1 MSLFRRRRDIIMAT
15 IFIIIILTLIV
26 LAVDKNKKTK
36 IEKEFLAAIGVTNI
50 NSVTKIDSFV
60 TVKSRS
66 ALESYDDIKFFKEN
80 KDKLTTAKRVVEYKS
95 SLKKKIEEFLKNNNY
110 KHNYYY
116 KYGEKKLQELM
127 LRLNGYGIS
136 VNYITRAGNNLA
148 NKYILVNAK
157 RIEELINRPEL
168 LMTKSEYNQYIKQ
181 QSREL
186 LEKRKSCYY
195 DRVNKIIDFA
205 NERKD
210 NLIVKK
216 QVNRLDELISKL
228 FVGTINSIQKVKT
241 VDSQEWSMLDKFIS
255 NKDNEV
261 RAIIKED
268 DMINQYYS
276 SPDFANVKNICDK
289 LMQSQRE
296 FNEYIAEKAKSVSK
310 LFGTRVTRNETNN
323 EDVYNFIRT
332 YKKTVTPFTAEVS
345 ATVFGS
351 AENNP
356 IGYVIK
362 YFYPNKG
369 KYKEQIEKLRTLI
382 EELET
387 LKEAKVII
395 DNYKKQY
402 QEYIKDV
409 PSFILDLDEN
419 GFYSRLGFATIDES
433 ILEIEYKFVYT
444 SNGGMAQR
452 SFSVPMTEEN
462 IIELINQLENKL
474 TTTAQIKE
482 QRALMTRKLRA
493 YIKERDNYTC
503 CICKNSVYN
512 EPNLLL
518 EVDHIIPISKG
529 GMTEENNLQT
539 LCWKCN
545 RAKADKIIIDC

>member
-1 MSLFRRRRDIIMAT
+1 MAT
-15 IFIIIILTLIV
+15 VFIIIILTFIV
-26 LAVDKNKKTK
+26 LIIDKNKKTK

-50 NSVTKIDSFV
+50 NGVTKIDSFV

-80 KDKLTTAKRVVEYKS
+80 KDKLTTAKRVIEYKS
-95 SLKKKIEEFLKNNNY
+95 SLKKNIEEFLKNNNH

-276 SPDFANVKNICDK
+276 SLDFANVKNICDK

>member
-1 MSLFRRRRDIIMAT
+1 MAT
-15 IFIIIILTLIV
+15 VFIIIILTFIV
-26 LAVDKNKKTK
+26 LIIDKNKKTK

-50 NSVTKIDSFV
+50 NGVTKIDSFV

-80 KDKLTTAKRVVEYKS
+80 KDKLTTAKRVIEYKS
-95 SLKKKIEEFLKNNNY
+95 SLKKNIEEFLKNNNH

>member
-15 IFIIIILTLIV
+15 VFIIIILTFIV
-26 LAVDKNKKTK
+26 LIIDKNKKTK

-50 NSVTKIDSFV
+50 NGVTKIDSFV

-80 KDKLTTAKRVVEYKS
+80 KDKLTTAKRVIEYKS
-95 SLKKKIEEFLKNNNY
+95 SLKKNIEEFLKNNNH

-362 YFYPNKG
+362 YLYPNKG

>member
-1 MSLFRRRRDIIMAT
+1 MAT

-80 KDKLTTAKRVVEYKS
+80 KDKLTTAKRAVEYKS
-95 SLKKKIEEFLKNNNY
+95 NLKKKIEEFLKNNNY

>member
-15 IFIIIILTLIV
+15 VFIIIILTFIV
-26 LAVDKNKKTK
+26 LIIDKNKKTK
-36 IEKEFLAAIGVTNI
+36 IEKEFLVAIGVTNI
-50 NSVTKIDSFV
+50 NSVIKIDSFV

-80 KDKLTTAKRVVEYKS
+80 KDKLTTAKRVIEYKS

-276 SPDFANVKNICDK
+276 SPDFANVKNICNK

>member
-345 ATVFGS
+345 AIVFGS

>member
-1 MSLFRRRRDIIMAT
+1 MAT

-345 ATVFGS
+345 AIVFGS

>member
-15 IFIIIILTLIV
+15 VFIIIILTFIV
-26 LAVDKNKKTK
+26 LIIDKNKKTK

-50 NSVTKIDSFV
+50 NGVTKIDSFV

-80 KDKLTTAKRVVEYKS
+80 KDKLTTAKRVIEYKS
-95 SLKKKIEEFLKNNNY
+95 SLKKNIEEFLKNNNH

-545 RAKADKIIIDC
+545 RAKVDKIIIDC

>member
-1 MSLFRRRRDIIMAT
+1 MAT
-15 IFIIIILTLIV
+15 VFIIIILTFIV
-26 LAVDKNKKTK
+26 LIIDKNKKTK

-50 NSVTKIDSFV
+50 NGVTKIDSFV

-80 KDKLTTAKRVVEYKS
+80 KDKLTTAKRVIEYKS
-95 SLKKKIEEFLKNNNY
+95 SLKKNIEEFLKNNNH

-545 RAKADKIIIDC
+545 RAKADKIIETVSSFV

>member
-1 MSLFRRRRDIIMAT
+1 MAT
-15 IFIIIILTLIV
+15 VFIIIILTFIV
-26 LAVDKNKKTK
+26 LIIDKNKKTK

-50 NSVTKIDSFV
+50 NGVTKIDSFV

-80 KDKLTTAKRVVEYKS
+80 KDKLTTAKRVIEYKS
-95 SLKKKIEEFLKNNNY
+95 SLKKNIEEFLKNNNH

-296 FNEYIAEKAKSVSK
+296 FNEYIAEKGKSVSK

-452 SFSVPMTEEN
+452 SFSVSMTEEN

>member
-15 IFIIIILTLIV
+15 VFIIIILTFIV
-26 LAVDKNKKTK
+26 LIIDKNKKTK

-50 NSVTKIDSFV
+50 NGVTKIDSFV

-80 KDKLTTAKRVVEYKS
+80 KDKLTTAKRVIEYKS
-95 SLKKKIEEFLKNNNY
+95 SLKKNIEEFLKNNNH

-276 SPDFANVKNICDK
+276 SPDFANVKNICGK

>member
-1 MSLFRRRRDIIMAT
+1 MAT
-15 IFIIIILTLIV
+15 VFIIIILTFIV
-26 LAVDKNKKTK
+26 LIIDKNKKTK

-50 NSVTKIDSFV
+50 NGVTKIDSFV

-80 KDKLTTAKRVVEYKS
+80 KDKLTTAKRVIEYKS
-95 SLKKKIEEFLKNNNY
+95 SLKKNIEEFLKNNNH

-276 SPDFANVKNICDK
+276 SPDFANVKNICGK

>member
-1 MSLFRRRRDIIMAT
+1 MAT

>member
-1 MSLFRRRRDIIMAT
+1 MAT
-15 IFIIIILTLIV
+15 VFIIIILTFIV
-26 LAVDKNKKTK
+26 LIIDKNKKTK

-50 NSVTKIDSFV
+50 NGVTKIDSFE

-80 KDKLTTAKRVVEYKS
+80 KDKLTTAKRVIEYKS
-95 SLKKKIEEFLKNNNY
+95 SLKKNIEEFLKNNNH

>member
-15 IFIIIILTLIV
+15 VFIIIILTFIV
-26 LAVDKNKKTK
+26 LIIDKNKKTK

-50 NSVTKIDSFV
+50 NGVTKIDSFV

-80 KDKLTTAKRVVEYKS
+80 KDKLTTAKRVIEYKS
-95 SLKKKIEEFLKNNNY
+95 SLKKNIEEFLKNNNH

-362 YFYPNKG
+362 YFYPNKV
-369 KYKEQIEKLRTLI
+369 QFTR
-382 EELET
+382 
-387 LKEAKVII
+387 
-395 DNYKKQY
+395 D
-402 QEYIKDV
+402 
-409 PSFILDLDEN
+409 
-419 GFYSRLGFATIDES
+419 
-433 ILEIEYKFVYT
+433 YT
-444 SNGGMAQR
+444 G
-452 SFSVPMTEEN
+452 
-462 IIELINQLENKL
+462 
-474 TTTAQIKE
+474 
-482 QRALMTRKLRA
+482 
-493 YIKERDNYTC
+493 
-503 CICKNSVYN
+503 
-512 EPNLLL
+512 
-518 EVDHIIPISKG
+518 
-529 GMTEENNLQT
+529 
-539 LCWKCN
+539 
-545 RAKADKIIIDC
+545 

>member
-15 IFIIIILTLIV
+15 VFIIIILTFIV
-26 LAVDKNKKTK
+26 LIIDKNKKTK

-50 NSVTKIDSFV
+50 NGVTKIDSFV

-80 KDKLTTAKRVVEYKS
+80 KDKLTTAKRVIEYKS
-95 SLKKKIEEFLKNNNY
+95 SLKKNIEEFLKNNNH

-276 SPDFANVKNICDK
+276 SLDFANVKNICDK

>member
-1 MSLFRRRRDIIMAT
+1 MAT
-15 IFIIIILTLIV
+15 VFIIIILTFIV
-26 LAVDKNKKTK
+26 LIIDKNKKTK

-50 NSVTKIDSFV
+50 NGVTKIDSFV

-80 KDKLTTAKRVVEYKS
+80 KDKLTTAKRVIEYKS
-95 SLKKKIEEFLKNNNY
+95 SLKKNIEEFLKNNNH

-369 KYKEQIEKLRTLI
+369 KYKEQIETLSTLI

>member
-15 IFIIIILTLIV
+15 VFIIIILTFIV
-26 LAVDKNKKTK
+26 LIIDKNKKTK

-50 NSVTKIDSFV
+50 NGVTKIDSFV

-80 KDKLTTAKRVVEYKS
+80 KDKLTTAKRVIEYKS
-95 SLKKKIEEFLKNNNY
+95 SLKKNIEEFLKNNNH

-276 SPDFANVKNICDK
+276 SPDFANVKNI
-289 LMQSQRE
+289 
-296 FNEYIAEKAKSVSK
+296 
-310 LFGTRVTRNETNN
+310 
-323 EDVYNFIRT
+323 
-332 YKKTVTPFTAEVS
+332 
-345 ATVFGS
+345 
-351 AENNP
+351 
-356 IGYVIK
+356 
-362 YFYPNKG
+362 
-369 KYKEQIEKLRTLI
+369 
-382 EELET
+382 
-387 LKEAKVII
+387 
-395 DNYKKQY
+395 
-402 QEYIKDV
+402 
-409 PSFILDLDEN
+409 
-419 GFYSRLGFATIDES
+419 
-433 ILEIEYKFVYT
+433 
-444 SNGGMAQR
+444 
-452 SFSVPMTEEN
+452 
-462 IIELINQLENKL
+462 
-474 TTTAQIKE
+474 
-482 QRALMTRKLRA
+482 
-493 YIKERDNYTC
+493 
-503 CICKNSVYN
+503 
-512 EPNLLL
+512 
-518 EVDHIIPISKG
+518 
-529 GMTEENNLQT
+529 
-539 LCWKCN
+539 
-545 RAKADKIIIDC
+545 

>member
-1 MSLFRRRRDIIMAT
+1 MAT
-15 IFIIIILTLIV
+15 VFIIIILTFIV
-26 LAVDKNKKTK
+26 LIIDKNKKTK

-50 NSVTKIDSFV
+50 NGVTKIDSFV

-80 KDKLTTAKRVVEYKS
+80 KDKLTTAKRVIEYKS
-95 SLKKKIEEFLKNNNY
+95 SLKKNIEEFLKNNNH

-444 SNGGMAQR
+444 SNRGMAQR

>member
-116 KYGEKKLQELM
+116 KYGEKKLQALM

>member
-1 MSLFRRRRDIIMAT
+1 MAT
-15 IFIIIILTLIV
+15 VFIIIILTFIV
-26 LAVDKNKKTK
+26 LIIDKNKKTK

-50 NSVTKIDSFV
+50 NGVTKIDSFV

-80 KDKLTTAKRVVEYKS
+80 KDKLTTAKRVIEYKS
-95 SLKKKIEEFLKNNNY
+95 SLKKNIEELLKNNNH

>member
-1 MSLFRRRRDIIMAT
+1 MAT
-15 IFIIIILTLIV
+15 VFIIIILTFIV
-26 LAVDKNKKTK
+26 LIIDKNKKTK
-36 IEKEFLAAIGVTNI
+36 IEKEFLVAIGVTNI

-80 KDKLTTAKRVVEYKS
+80 KDKLTTAKRVIEYKS

-276 SPDFANVKNICDK
+276 SPDFANVKNICNK

>member
-1 MSLFRRRRDIIMAT
+1 MAT
-15 IFIIIILTLIV
+15 VFIIIILTFIV
-26 LAVDKNKKTK
+26 LIIDKNKKTK

-50 NSVTKIDSFV
+50 NGVTKIDSFV

-80 KDKLTTAKRVVEYKS
+80 KDKLTTAKRVIEYKS
-95 SLKKKIEEFLKNNNY
+95 SLKKNIEEFLKNNNH

-545 RAKADKIIIDC
+545 RTKADKIIIDC

>member
-1 MSLFRRRRDIIMAT
+1 MAT
-15 IFIIIILTLIV
+15 VFIIIILTFIV
-26 LAVDKNKKTK
+26 LIIDKNKKTK

-50 NSVTKIDSFV
+50 NGVTKIDSFV

-80 KDKLTTAKRVVEYKS
+80 KDKLTTAKRVIEYKS
-95 SLKKKIEEFLKNNNY
+95 SLKKNIEEFLKNNNH

-296 FNEYIAEKAKSVSK
+296 FNEYIAEKGKSVSK

>member
-15 IFIIIILTLIV
+15 VFIIIILTFIV
-26 LAVDKNKKTK
+26 LIIDKNKKTK

-50 NSVTKIDSFV
+50 NGVTKIDSFV

-80 KDKLTTAKRVVEYKS
+80 KDKLTTAKRVIEYKS
-95 SLKKKIEEFLKNNNY
+95 SLKKNIEEFLKNNNH

-545 RAKADKIIIDC
+545 RTKADKIIIDC

>member
-1 MSLFRRRRDIIMAT
+1 M
-15 IFIIIILTLIV
+15 
-26 LAVDKNKKTK
+26 
-36 IEKEFLAAIGVTNI
+36 
-50 NSVTKIDSFV
+50 
-60 TVKSRS
+60 
-66 ALESYDDIKFFKEN
+66 
-80 KDKLTTAKRVVEYKS
+80 
-95 SLKKKIEEFLKNNNY
+95 KNNNH

>member
-15 IFIIIILTLIV
+15 VFIIIILTFIV
-26 LAVDKNKKTK
+26 LIIDKNKKTK
-36 IEKEFLAAIGVTNI
+36 IEKEFLVAIGVTNI

-80 KDKLTTAKRVVEYKS
+80 KDKLTTAKRVIEYKS

-157 RIEELINRPEL
+157 RIEELINIPEL

-276 SPDFANVKNICDK
+276 SPDFANVKNICNK

>member
-1 MSLFRRRRDIIMAT
+1 MAT
-15 IFIIIILTLIV
+15 VFIIIILTLIV

-127 LRLNGYGIS
+127 LSLNGYGIS

-148 NKYILVNAK
+148 NKYIYVNDK
-157 RIEELINRPEL
+157 RINELINRPEL
-168 LMTKSEYNQYIKQ
+168 LMSKSEYNQFIKQ
-181 QSREL
+181 QAKEL
-186 LEKRKSCYY
+186 LEKKKKCFY

-210 NLIVKK
+210 DLIVKK
-216 QVNRLDELISKL
+216 QVNKIDDLISKL
-228 FVGTINSIQKVKT
+228 FAGTINNIQKVKT
-241 VDSQEWSMLDKFIS
+241 VDSEEWSMLDKFIS
-255 NKDNEV
+255 NIDNEV
-261 RAIIKED
+261 RNIINVD
-268 DMINQYYS
+268 DLINKYYCS
-276 SPDFANVKNICDK
+276 TDFANVKNMCDK
-289 LMQSQRE
+289 LMQSQKE
-296 FNEYIAEKAKSVSK
+296 FNEYIDEKARSVSK

-323 EDVYNFIRT
+323 EDTYNYIRT

-395 DNYKKQY
+395 DNYKIQY

-462 IIELINQLENKL
+462 IIELIDQLENKL

-493 YIKERDNYTC
+493 YIKERDNFTC
-503 CICKNSVYN
+503 CICNNSVYN

>member
-15 IFIIIILTLIV
+15 VFIIIILTFIV
-26 LAVDKNKKTK
+26 LIIDKNKKTK

-50 NSVTKIDSFV
+50 NGVTKIDSFV

-80 KDKLTTAKRVVEYKS
+80 KDKLTTAKRVIEYKS
-95 SLKKKIEEFLKNNNY
+95 SLKKNIEEFLKNNNH

-296 FNEYIAEKAKSVSK
+296 FNEYIAEKGKSVSK

-452 SFSVPMTEEN
+452 SFSVSMTEEN

>member
-1 MSLFRRRRDIIMAT
+1 MAT
-15 IFIIIILTLIV
+15 VFIIIILTFIV
-26 LAVDKNKKTK
+26 LIIDKNKKMK

-50 NSVTKIDSFV
+50 NGVTKIDSFV

-80 KDKLTTAKRVVEYKS
+80 KDKLTTAKRVIEYKS
-95 SLKKKIEEFLKNNNY
+95 SLKKNIEEFLKNNNH

>member
-1 MSLFRRRRDIIMAT
+1 MAI

-80 KDKLTTAKRVVEYKS
+80 KDKLTTAKRAVEYKS

>member
-15 IFIIIILTLIV
+15 VFIIIILTFIV
-26 LAVDKNKKTK
+26 LIIDKNKKTK

-50 NSVTKIDSFV
+50 NGVTKIDSFV

-80 KDKLTTAKRVVEYKS
+80 KDKLTTAKRVIEYKS
-95 SLKKKIEEFLKNNNY
+95 SLKKNIEEFLKNNNH

>member
-1 MSLFRRRRDIIMAT
+1 MSLFRRRRDIIMAI

-80 KDKLTTAKRVVEYKS
+80 KDKLTTAKRAVEYKS

>member
-1 MSLFRRRRDIIMAT
+1 MAT
-15 IFIIIILTLIV
+15 VFIIIILTFIV
-26 LAVDKNKKTK
+26 LIIDKNKKTK

-50 NSVTKIDSFV
+50 NGVTKIDSFV

-80 KDKLTTAKRVVEYKS
+80 KDKLTTAKRVIEYKS
-95 SLKKKIEEFLKNNNY
+95 SFKKNIEEFLKNNNH

>member
-1 MSLFRRRRDIIMAT
+1 MAT
-15 IFIIIILTLIV
+15 VFIIIILTFIV
-26 LAVDKNKKTK
+26 LIIDKNKKTK

-50 NSVTKIDSFV
+50 NGVTKIDSFV

-80 KDKLTTAKRVVEYKS
+80 KDKLTTAKRVIEYKS
-95 SLKKKIEEFLKNNNY
+95 SLKKNIEEFLKNNNH

-409 PSFILDLDEN
+409 PSFTLDLDEN

>member
-1 MSLFRRRRDIIMAT
+1 MAT
-15 IFIIIILTLIV
+15 VFIIIILTFIV
-26 LAVDKNKKTK
+26 LIIDKNKKTK

-50 NSVTKIDSFV
+50 NGVTKIDSFV

-80 KDKLTTAKRVVEYKS
+80 KDKLTTAKRVIEYKS
-95 SLKKKIEEFLKNNNY
+95 SLKKNIEEFLKNNNH

-148 NKYILVNAK
+148 NKYVLVNAK

>member
-1 MSLFRRRRDIIMAT
+1 MAT
-15 IFIIIILTLIV
+15 VFIIIILTFIV
-26 LAVDKNKKTK
+26 LIIDKNKKTK

-50 NSVTKIDSFV
+50 NGVTKIDSFV

-80 KDKLTTAKRVVEYKS
+80 KDKLTTAKRVIEYKS
-95 SLKKKIEEFLKNNNY
+95 SLKKNIEEFLKNNNH

-276 SPDFANVKNICDK
+276 SPDFENVKNICDK

>member
-1 MSLFRRRRDIIMAT
+1 MAT
-15 IFIIIILTLIV
+15 VFIIIILTFIV
-26 LAVDKNKKTK
+26 LIIDKNKKTK

-50 NSVTKIDSFV
+50 NGVTKIDSFV

-80 KDKLTTAKRVVEYKS
+80 KDKLTTAKRVIEYKS
-95 SLKKKIEEFLKNNNY
+95 SLKKNIEEFLKNNNH

-181 QSREL
+181 QSREF

>member
-1 MSLFRRRRDIIMAT
+1 MAT
-15 IFIIIILTLIV
+15 VFITIILTFIV
-26 LAVDKNKKTK
+26 LIIDKNKKTK

-50 NSVTKIDSFV
+50 NGVTKIDSFV

-66 ALESYDDIKFFKEN
+66 ALESYDDIKFFKKN
-80 KDKLTTAKRVVEYKS
+80 KDKLTTAKRVIEYKS
-95 SLKKKIEEFLKNNNY
+95 SLKKNIEEFLKNNNH